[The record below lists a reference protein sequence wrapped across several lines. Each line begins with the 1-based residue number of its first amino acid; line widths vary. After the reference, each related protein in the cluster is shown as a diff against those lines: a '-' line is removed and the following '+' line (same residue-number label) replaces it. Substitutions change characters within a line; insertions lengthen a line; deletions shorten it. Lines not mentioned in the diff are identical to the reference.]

1 MIRYDKIRTIMGGN
15 YASVSKIHLDLLLV
29 SDCNSDQLPLFKYS
43 HVIKTNT
50 IYVGFRIIIIL
61 KKCCQTDESDSII
74 SFYVLFASLVDRP
87 ILQQSGT
94 SPPKDSLLAFASFSK

>member
-43 HVIKTNT
+43 NVIKINT
-50 IYVGFRIIIIL
+50 IYVGFRIIITSI
-61 KKCCQTDESDSII
+61 QVESK
-74 SFYVLFASLVDRP
+74 SLVYHG
-87 ILQQSGT
+87 SAT
-94 SPPKDSLLAFASFSK
+94 SPGQSV